1 MLEERRRNRSYNTH
15 EALGLQLASCATRAQ
30 LSSLILAEDQG
41 LPVATAGKIEEAEEI
56 AAMAPSLARD
66 SGCWHGSIQT
76 AEGIKRVTVCPVP
89 TELGRL
95 FLCAVGGG
103 GRTTDTELIRGG
115 AGVRRIL
122 H

>member
-1 MLEERRRNRSYNTH
+1 MLDERRQRRSYDTH
-15 EALGLQLASCATRAQ
+15 KALSLQLAACAERAR
-30 LSSLILAEDQG
+30 LSALILAEDQG
-41 LPVATAGKIEEAEEI
+41 LPVACAGKVEEAEEI

-76 AEGIKRVTVCPVP
+76 VDGIKSVTVCPVP

-95 FLCAVGGG
+95 FLCAVGGIG
-103 GRTTDTELIRGG
+103 AGVDTELIRGG
-115 AGVRRIL
+115 HGVRRIL

>member
-1 MLEERRRNRSYNTH
+1 MLEERRQQRSYNTH
-15 EALGLQLASCATRAQ
+15 KALGLQLASCAARAR
-30 LSSLILAEDQG
+30 LSALILAEDQG
-41 LPVATAGKIEEAEEI
+41 LTVATTGNFEEVEEI

-66 SGCWHGSIQT
+66 SGCWHGSVQT
-76 AEGIKRVTVCPVP
+76 AEGIKSVTVCPVP

-95 FLCAVGGG
+95 FLCAVGSVG
-103 GRTTDTELIRGG
+103 TTIDTELIRSG